1 MNRYLILALYVFT
14 FTLLFQYFFV
24 EKKDQPSLANDIV
37 LSIQDDTI
45 VIPNTPKIEIVNNT
59 TSGIT
64 MNTCTDIVISVDSR
78 PLSEIE
84 K

>member
-1 MNRYLILALYVFT
+1 MNRYLILAIYVFT

-24 EKKDQPSLANDIV
+24 DKNEQPRSANDLV

-45 VIPNTPKIEIVNNT
+45 VIPNTPKIEIINNT
-59 TSGIT
+59 ASGIT
-64 MNTCTDIVISVDSR
+64 INTCTDIVITADSR
-78 PLSEIE
+78 PLTEIE